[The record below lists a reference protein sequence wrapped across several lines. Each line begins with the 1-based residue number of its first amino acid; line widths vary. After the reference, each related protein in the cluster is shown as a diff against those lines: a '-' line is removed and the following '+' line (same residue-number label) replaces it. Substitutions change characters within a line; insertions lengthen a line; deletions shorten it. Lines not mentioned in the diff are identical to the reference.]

1 MHILQTYTHLA
12 PGIEA
17 NMVTQLAKYDNE
29 YFLGKYPKGGDGG
42 GGGSDDG
49 GGVVAWP
56 KQQSKHKDEARDW
69 NDMERSKAQQGAT
82 ICKVEIQVER
92 FNGSPLP
99 PICPEGREQREW
111 RENRK
116 SRQDGRFIHVVVI
129 SSDFPPVLFVRHR
142 AGNEH
147 GAAERGIEA
156 HLLWWIKI
164 GVYTKRLVKG
174 HQLVPHKTYTK
185 HGRPPAYLA
194 YVACLYSDK
203 VKVQRRYRVA
213 VSYSH
218 DGKGVVGGLALG
230 GRMRDAKRNGGW
242 EWVRAG
248 DWGWMRKGG
257 WTLGVSRGDGGGGGG
272 GGGGG
277 V

>member
-1 MHILQTYTHLA
+1 MHVLQTHTHLA
-12 PGIEA
+12 SGIEA

-29 YFLGKYPKGGDGG
+29 YFLGNT
-42 GGGSDDG
+42 GSPCDR
-49 GGVVAWP
+49 
-56 KQQSKHKDEARDW
+56 KDEARASPGRCGR
-69 NDMERSKAQQGAT
+69 EKGSARLPASAT
-82 ICKVEIQVER
+82 VCKR

-99 PICPEGREQREW
+99 PIYPEGGEQRER

-116 SRQDGRFIHVVVI
+116 SRQDGRFIHVAVI

-147 GAAERGIEA
+147 GGRTRGASSIEA

-203 VKVQRRYRVA
+203 VKVQMAMALAA
-213 VSYSH
+213 VCF
-218 DGKGVVGGLALG
+218 
-230 GRMRDAKRNGGW
+230 RDQ
-242 EWVRAG
+242 
-248 DWGWMRKGG
+248 
-257 WTLGVSRGDGGGGGG
+257 
-272 GGGGG
+272 
-277 V
+277 